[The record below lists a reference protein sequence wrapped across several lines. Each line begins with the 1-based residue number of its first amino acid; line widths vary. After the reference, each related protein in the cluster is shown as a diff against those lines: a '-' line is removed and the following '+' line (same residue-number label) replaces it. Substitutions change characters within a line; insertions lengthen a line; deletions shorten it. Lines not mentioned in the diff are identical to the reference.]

1 MAFNLGNPPVGTGG
15 YSNWVVFVIV
25 IMLSVFLATW
35 LGKAIGLK

>member
-25 IMLSVFLATW
+25 VMLAVFIATGLA
-35 LGKAIGLK
+35 KSIGLK